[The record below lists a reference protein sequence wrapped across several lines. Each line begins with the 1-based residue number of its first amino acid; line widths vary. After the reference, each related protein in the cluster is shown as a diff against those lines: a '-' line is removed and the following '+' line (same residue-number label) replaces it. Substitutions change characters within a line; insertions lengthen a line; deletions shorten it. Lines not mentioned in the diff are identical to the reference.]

1 MFKQNPDIQ
10 KMKTRNEL
18 YFSKSPVA
26 GSRENIFTSEGAQVA
41 PLGTKIVRQIHKN
54 IEGINLRGKP
64 LTVSQLGLNL
74 HGNKER
80 ELKDVFYRREF
91 GKH

>member
-41 PLGTKIVRQIHKN
+41 PLGTKIVRQIHKVSFDLLTH
-54 IEGINLRGKP
+54 LRFC
-64 LTVSQLGLNL
+64 LE
-74 HGNKER
+74 H
-80 ELKDVFYRREF
+80 
-91 GKH
+91 